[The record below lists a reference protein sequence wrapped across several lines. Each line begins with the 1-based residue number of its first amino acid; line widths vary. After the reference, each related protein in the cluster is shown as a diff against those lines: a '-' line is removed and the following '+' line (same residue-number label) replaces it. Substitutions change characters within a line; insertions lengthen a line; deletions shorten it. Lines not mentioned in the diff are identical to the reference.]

1 MDVLMLF
8 STIVVA
14 LITAVFGPI
23 AVEWAKNYF
32 TFNVPGKSPI
42 HEAIEINSL
51 VDEQLHHIV
60 EELKC
65 DRAWI
70 AQFHNGGYFYP
81 TGKSIQKFSIFYE
94 VCATNVI
101 SVQSHFQNVP
111 VSVFPKA
118 MSVIYDEGELSIP
131 TYEDGVETYGLEGVS
146 RPYNTQSFY
155 IIGLYSLDDHLI
167 GVIAIAYNTQHDL
180 NKEEWIFIRQKVG
193 VIGTLLTNYLGKYQK

>member
-1 MDVLMLF
+1 MLL

-23 AVEWAKNYF
+23 AVEWAKTYF
-32 TFNVPGKSPI
+32 SKKSILKSPI

-51 VDEQLHHIV
+51 VDEQLRHIV
-60 EELKC
+60 EELEC

-94 VCATNVI
+94 VCAPNVV

-118 MSVIYDEGELSIP
+118 MSTIYEEGELSIP
-131 TYEDGVETYGLEGVS
+131 TYDGSVETYGLEGVS
-146 RPYNTQSFY
+146 KPYGTESFY
-155 IIGLYSLDDHLI
+155 IVGLYSLDDHLI
-167 GVIAIAYNTQHDL
+167 GVMAIAYNTHHDL
-180 NKEEWIFIRQKVG
+180 DKEEWILLRQKVG
-193 VIGTLLTNYLGKYQK
+193 VIGTLLTNYLGKPQK